1 MRKLKQ
7 MVTGMLFV
15 ACLVMTALPV
25 YAADNLLGTVVDGSL
40 LTDEDSAEVTVYPKA
55 RGSLL
60 SYGAGGITI
69 AGKRLVSLSGS
80 TAAYRKVEKVKVAI
94 YLQRLKDGRWVHV
107 LTMGPT
113 IKYNTNIVS
122 STGTYSVT
130 GGYYYRVYGAHA
142 VINGNTSESTP
153 SFSDGIWVS

>member
-7 MVTGMLFV
+7 MAVGMLLV
-15 ACLVMTALPV
+15 ACLALTSLPV
-25 YAADNLLGTVVDGSL
+25 YAADELLGTVVDGSL
-40 LTDEDSAEVTVYPKA
+40 LTDEESAEVTVYPKA

-69 AGKRLVSLSGS
+69 AGKRRVSISGS

-94 YLQRLKDGRWVHV
+94 FLQRLEGGSWEPV

-142 VINGNTSESTP
+142 VIDGGTSESTP
-153 SFSDGIWVS
+153 SSSNGVWVS

>member
-7 MVTGMLFV
+7 MVVGMLLV
-15 ACLVMTALPV
+15 TCLVLTSFPV
-25 YAADNLLGTVVDGSL
+25 YAADELFGTVVGGSL

-60 SYGAGGITI
+60 SYGTGGITI
-69 AGKRLVSLSGS
+69 AGKRLVRISGS
-80 TAAYRKVEKVKVAI
+80 TAAYKKVEQIKVAI
-94 YLQRLKDGRWVHV
+94 LLQRLKSGSWVHV

-122 STGTYSVT
+122 NTGMYSVT

-142 VINGNTSESTP
+142 IINGSTSEATP
-153 SFSDGIWVS
+153 SYSNGVWVS